1 MTDLDN
7 PQAVAAELRRLG
19 LPVYR
24 ADEVMGSDERLREM
38 FASARRGGW
47 TRDMP
52 LKPRYI
58 NRGRLMDA
66 LGVGSGS

>member
-1 MTDLDN
+1 MTDLND

-24 ADEVMGSDERLREM
+24 SGEVMGTDERLREM

-47 TRDMP
+47 TVGLP
-52 LKPRYI
+52 LKPRHI
-58 NRGRLMDA
+58 NRGRL
-66 LGVGSGS
+66 LTVRQSTEGR